1 MPSMLL
7 LNKRSL
13 YDDFDMENIIYLD
26 LFKVIMIEVSIAN
39 LNQRYKLNLLKSR
52 KLSIRF

>member
-13 YDDFDMENIIYLD
+13 YDDFEMENIIYLD
-26 LFKVIMIEVSIAN
+26 LFKVIMIEISIAN